1 MNLKSDIP
9 NSKDENIP
17 QRYIIQTLN
26 IFIETTKTNFWVQ

>member
-9 NSKDENIP
+9 HSKDENIS

-26 IFIETTKTNFWVQ
+26 ISIETTKTNFLV